1 MTDKLELR
9 CPRGTLDKIIS
20 IGLNAVKDQE
30 VCIQSQ
36 IKDSKVVVTQDNQ
49 VYKAGSAELKALT
62 PEQLK
67 NA

>member
-1 MTDKLELR
+1 M
-9 CPRGTLDKIIS
+9 
-20 IGLNAVKDQE
+20 KDQE

-62 PEQLK
+62 SEQLK